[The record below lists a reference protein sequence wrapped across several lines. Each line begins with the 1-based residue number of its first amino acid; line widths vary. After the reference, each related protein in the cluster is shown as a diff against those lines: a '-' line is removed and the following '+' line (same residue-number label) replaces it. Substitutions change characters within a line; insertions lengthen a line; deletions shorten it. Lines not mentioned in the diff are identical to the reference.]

1 VVIGRKLAS
10 IAVGVQAGSTHELD
24 PVMGGRRFLFLT
36 PQGESTLLGTW
47 YTAGTT
53 RQPLAAEIERGART
67 LVQELAEACPALDLT
82 LAEVVRH
89 HWGWLPLKA
98 GREPGRPDSLAER
111 PRVIDHGRIGGVRHL
126 FSMEGVKYTTARAVA
141 ERAVDC
147 LITSLRWKTARS
159 RTRITPLDIGSEPD
173 VLNAV
178 REEMA
183 LKLSDVVF
191 RRTSLGDPPGPE
203 RQAVVMAARLAGS
216 ELGWDAARQ
225 DAEVDQVMRQG
236 GVPQVPAAEVIG

>member
-1 VVIGRKLAS
+1 
-10 IAVGVQAGSTHELD
+10 
-24 PVMGGRRFLFLT
+24 
-36 PQGESTLLGTW
+36 
-47 YTAGTT
+47 
-53 RQPLAAEIERGART
+53 
-67 LVQELAEACPALDLT
+67 
-82 LAEVVRH
+82 
-89 HWGWLPLKA
+89 
-98 GREPGRPDSLAER
+98 
-111 PRVIDHGRIGGVRHL
+111 
-126 FSMEGVKYTTARAVA
+126 
-141 ERAVDC
+141 
-147 LITSLRWKTARS
+147 
-159 RTRITPLDIGSEPD
+159 
-173 VLNAV
+173 LNAV